1 MWRLKTIGAR
11 DLSFLNY
18 ANLRDRLQYWLL
30 FAIHLD
36 NIVYFVLLSHVF
48 CVENAGRYRDIGTRV
63 DALLKGDDFSIEQ

>member
-18 ANLRDRLQYWLL
+18 AYLRDRLQYWLL

-36 NIVYFVLLSHVF
+36 NIVYFVLLRHVF
-48 CVENAGRYRDIGTRV
+48 CVENAGRYRNIGTRV